1 MLNTAYVGRTLPA
14 TEPHTVTAAEI
25 GAFAK
30 ALGSVAVSE
39 TAPATFLVAHTLP
52 AANRLI
58 DDPDFGLD
66 FTRVLHREQRFAHV
80 RPVRAGDAISCVVHV
95 ESIKTV
101 AGNDVLT
108 TRTEVT
114 VDGETVST
122 VWTTLFVAGDN

>member
-1 MLNTAYVGRTLPA
+1 MLNTSYVGRTLPA
-14 TEPHTVTAAEI
+14 TEPHVVTAEEI
-25 GAFAK
+25 GGFAA
-30 ALGSVAVSE
+30 ALGTKSDGAV
-39 TAPATFLVAHTLP
+39 APATFLVSHTLP
-52 AANRLI
+52 ASNRLV

-80 RPVRAGDAISCVVHV
+80 RPVRPGDAISCLVHV

-114 VDGETVST
+114 VEGEPVST
-122 VWTTLFVAGDN
+122 VWTTLFVRGDA